1 MKQIYLLVLA
11 LISSFTAAAQC
22 NYQLVLQDNFGS
34 GFVSPAGVSVSI
46 NGTSTFYTVLAAGTA
61 PNVETYPIAI
71 ATGDVLIFDYTAPSF
86 TGDMQWSLID
96 SEGFVLFNSGFN
108 PDSAAD
114 FTGTGSCPTCPA
126 VINAA
131 ASNIAASTA
140 ELAWTRVGTETEWEI
155 EYGPAPYT
163 AGSGGVIVSAVV
175 TNPFTITGLAANTA
189 YDFCVRSVCAPGDLG
204 RNSCGTFTTTPSCP
218 APGAYNPFN
227 ISANEVQFTW
237 DANGNAATNY
247 EIEYALPGVIT
258 APGTNQGTTS
268 LGASAPF
275 GIVGGLTANTTY
287 EFFVRIDC
295 GGGDFSAWTTTPY
308 TARTLQSCPDVSAVT
323 FSNVDQTQVDI
334 AWTNGGTET
343 AWSIEYGAPGFTPGT
358 GTAVAATTN
367 PFTLTGLA
375 SGTQYDICVTAVCA
389 ANDRS
394 TPVCASILTPADYC
408 NGDLF
413 LDTGGATGDYQ
424 NNENIT
430 YNICPDNAGDV
441 VYVNFTL
448 NNMETRS
455 NGCYDGL
462 TIYDGPDTTFPTIN
476 TPAGGTQWCWNP
488 VTNTGTGNLV
498 GELLIGTSTSGC
510 ITIVFSSDGSATRP
524 GWSATVT
531 CAPPPTCP
539 VPSALS
545 AANFTDT
552 TATLSWVAGG
562 TETAWEVEVGLPG
575 FAPNTAATAV
585 PVVSV
590 ATNPTTIVSGLI
602 ADTSYE
608 YYVRAVCAAGDESI
622 YRGPFAFKTECSPVV
637 APYTEDFETF
647 TASLLVTEEN
657 CWKASSNSTTF
668 TAWDWNLDAAG
679 GTPTANTGPNASFN
693 GVKYFYVEG
702 NGGAAGNIATLVSPL
717 VNVTGLTNPSL
728 QFNYHMFGA
737 ATGILRVDINDG
749 TGFVNDV
756 LVITGQ
762 QQTSGAAP
770 WELAVID
777 LSGYASGAIQ
787 ARFRAERTETGFSG
801 TSDIALDNVV
811 FGEAPACAQP
821 SILVS
826 TSVTDTTALL
836 SWNENGSAT
845 SWSVEYGLCGFA
857 PGTGATGAVIV
868 AANTN
873 SGFNITGLSSN
884 TCYEFYVTA
893 NCSSGTLSQAGGPA
907 RFNTACVA
915 FTVPYAEGFNST
927 SSTEGCWTVLNVNG
941 DSDTWDLNYASNVGE
956 GNQVAAINT
965 DFNNGNDDDYL
976 ISPGIIMTGNDRL
989 RYAYRVQSANEP
1001 SNMEVLLSTTGVAPA
1016 DFTVTL
1022 LPAAQYSNITYIDQ
1036 VIDLS
1041 AYTGTIY
1048 VAFRIPPSA
1057 IDGWRMYI
1065 DNVRFETIPGCDE
1078 PISLNATNLTATSA
1092 DIGFTERGTATTWE
1106 IEFGAP
1112 GFVLGSGTVVNATV
1126 NPFSLTGLT
1135 SNTCYDYFIRS
1146 TCPAGGISPWSVR
1159 ATFCTAC
1166 DILVAPYT
1174 TGFENFTATT
1184 SGFPGAVNGFSREQC
1199 WSSTV
1204 ALYNWVVAPA
1214 TLTASANTGPAP
1226 SINTGN
1232 HMFTEASSGAT
1243 GAITDLRSPLI
1254 DLTPLANPIVEFDY
1268 HMFGATM
1275 GSLQVVVSA
1284 AGVET
1289 SVLTIT
1295 GQQHTTELEPYLKAT
1310 VPLTSYVGQTVQII
1324 LRATRGSSFTGDLA
1338 IDNFAVIQAPTCI
1351 APSLANINAVTATD
1365 ASFGWTENGT
1375 ATVWQ
1380 VEVQPAGVAQGTAG
1394 AIYVNASATNRQA
1407 ITGLNA
1413 ATAYSAYVR
1422 AACSPTDFSTW
1433 VGPINF
1439 TTACAVF
1446 PAPYSTP
1453 FAAIPGHNPTEFA
1466 GACWS
1471 EGNDSA
1477 IAAGPNGANGAWGSD
1492 DFGNAVGG
1500 PNGLAARINIYDNA
1514 SIDRDWLVTPE
1525 FNLGAAGHSL
1535 EASFTVALTVWN
1547 GTAASNFGSDDAV
1560 ELLITADSGVTWT
1573 SIRTFNANS
1582 GITPAGLAVN
1592 VPLTAYSGTVR
1603 LAFWSTRGVVA
1614 DPVDIDFFV
1623 DNFAITAT
1631 AGVYS
1636 PDILGFTYYPN
1647 PTQGVV
1653 NFDAIQPISRIAV
1666 RNMLGQVIENIK
1678 VDALSMQINLATYA
1692 TGMYLVEVTTAGR
1705 TNIVRIIKD

>member
-11 LISSFTAAAQC
+11 LVVSFTATAQC

-218 APGAYNPFN
+218 APGAYTPFN

-448 NNMETRS
+448 NNMETSS
-455 NGCYDGL
+455 NGCWDGL

-488 VTNTGTGNLV
+488 ATNTGTGNLV

-545 AANFTDT
+545 AANLTDS
-552 TATLSWVAGG
+552 TATLSWLAGG

-575 FAPNTAATAV
+575 FAPNTAATAI

-590 ATNPTTIVSGLI
+590 ATNPTTIVSGLT

-668 TAWDWNLDAAG
+668 TAWDWNLDDAG
-679 GTPTANTGPNASFN
+679 GTPTANTGPDAAFN

-702 NGGAAGNIATLVSPL
+702 NGGAVGNIATLVSPL

-845 SWSVEYGLCGFA
+845 SWIVEYGPCGFA
-857 PGTGATGAVIV
+857 PGTSAAGTTTVTASVNTGF
-868 AANTN
+868 
-873 SGFNITGLSSN
+873 SITGLASN
-884 TCYEFYVTA
+884 TCYQFYVTA
-893 NCSSGTLSQAGGPA
+893 DCSAGTLSGLGGPA
-907 RFNTACVA
+907 TFTTECSA
-915 FTVPYAEGFNST
+915 F
-927 SSTEGCWTVLNVNG
+927 
-941 DSDTWDLNYASNVGE
+941 
-956 GNQVAAINT
+956 I
-965 DFNNGNDDDYL
+965 
-976 ISPGIIMTGNDRL
+976 
-989 RYAYRVQSANEP
+989 
-1001 SNMEVLLSTTGVAPA
+1001 
-1016 DFTVTL
+1016 
-1022 LPAAQYSNITYIDQ
+1022 
-1036 VIDLS
+1036 
-1041 AYTGTIY
+1041 
-1048 VAFRIPPSA
+1048 
-1057 IDGWRMYI
+1057 
-1065 DNVRFETIPGCDE
+1065 
-1078 PISLNATNLTATSA
+1078 
-1092 DIGFTERGTATTWE
+1092 
-1106 IEFGAP
+1106 
-1112 GFVLGSGTVVNATV
+1112 
-1126 NPFSLTGLT
+1126 
-1135 SNTCYDYFIRS
+1135 
-1146 TCPAGGISPWSVR
+1146 
-1159 ATFCTAC
+1159 
-1166 DILVAPYT
+1166 APYFVS
-1174 TGFENFTATT
+1174 FENFTPNTNFVGQNCWKANSDSAYDWNVDN
-1184 SGFPGAVNGFSREQC
+1184 SGSTP
-1199 WSSTV
+1199 SSG
-1204 ALYNWVVAPA
+1204 
-1214 TLTASANTGPAP
+1214 TGPLAAF
-1226 SINTGN
+1226 SGTTYVYI
-1232 HMFTEASSGAT
+1232 EASSGVIGNEAR
-1243 GAITDLRSPLI
+1243 LLSPLVDI
-1254 DLTPLANPIVEFDY
+1254 TALTTPAIQFKY
-1268 HMFGATM
+1268 HMFGAQIGTLNVDVND
-1275 GSLQVVVSA
+1275 GTGWINGI
-1284 AGVET
+1284 GVL
-1289 SVLTIT
+1289 V
-1295 GQQHTTELEPYLKAT
+1295 GQQQTAQAQEWRDAIFDLTTVTLASN
-1310 VPLTSYVGQTVQII
+1310 VIQVR
-1324 LRATRGSSFTGDLA
+1324 LRATSNGTFAGDISVDDFRIDEIPTCPNISNLTNGVTNSSSVELNWTAVGSETEWFVEYREVGATAFTTVTPNPTATTTTINGLSSGTAFEFCVSAVCGVGDLSQQTCINASTTPDYCAGDLFLDTGGATGDYQNNEN
-1338 IDNFAVIQAPTCI
+1338 ITYNICPDNAGDVVYVNFTLNNMETSSNGCWDGLTIYDGPDTTFPTINTPAGGTQWCWNPATNTGTGNLVGELLIGTSTSGCITIVFSSDGSATRPGWSANVTCAAAPTCPAPA
-1351 APSLANINAVTATD
+1351 APSIGSITGNSVALSWV
-1365 ASFGWTENGT
+1365 ASGSASIWE
-1375 ATVWQ
+1375 
-1380 VEVQPAGVAQGTAG
+1380 VEVQPVGVAQGTPTPV
-1394 AIYVNASATNRQA
+1394 YENTTTTNPEP
-1407 ITGLNA
+1407 ITGLNPI
-1413 ATAYSAYVR
+1413 TAYSAYIR
-1422 AACSPTDFSTW
+1422 AACSPTDLSAW

-1446 PAPYSTP
+1446 PTPYSTP

-1471 EGNDSA
+1471 EGNDTV
-1477 IAAGPNGANGAWGSD
+1477 ITAGPNGANGAWGSD

-1547 GTAASNFGSDDAV
+1547 GTTASNFGSDDAV

-1705 TNIVRIIKD
+1705 TNIVRIIKE